1 MADLSRKEHDK
12 LSKAAALLHEA
23 ERPLRVLKSIAW
35 PRDISRKFFADG
47 ARELPAPHYE
57 PVDPRPVREAINAA
71 RAVIDGDGPVHDWLN
86 RTARVLELSAG
97 MLASVGSA
105 DFTRWS
111 LDLFGAPGTTHIDRN
126 ARPIDLAR
134 SLDAVLSEFDHCDL
148 TSGRQPEVLSAE
160 TLSARMAP
168 RMQTVFGDEAPPIHL
183 VDTLSAKAVAG
194 GSYIKLRADAEF
206 SDLDAAQLVQ
216 HEAFVH
222 IATSFNGRA
231 QSAFP
236 ILGAGHPGTTRT
248 QEGLAVLAELVSGV
262 IDPARMRRLA
272 DRVLAIDMAL
282 EGADF
287 LDLYRYFLER
297 TGNETESFEN
307 ARRVVRGGLV
317 TGGAPFTKDGV
328 YLSGLIRVYN
338 YMRAAV
344 TQGDARHIR
353 LLFAGKFDLDD
364 MPAILELDDCGLL
377 EPPRFLPP
385 WVEDL
390 RGLVSYLAFARF
402 IGDVDLASID
412 RHYDDL
418 LGAESK
424 TDGGP

>member
-1 MADLSRKEHDK
+1 MADLSRKELDK
-12 LSKAAALLHEA
+12 LSEAASLLHQA
-23 ERPLRVLKSIAW
+23 ERPLRILKAISW
-35 PRDISRKFFADG
+35 PRDISCKFFDDG
-47 ARELPAPHYE
+47 ARELPAPSYD
-57 PVDPRPVREAINAA
+57 PVDPRPVREAIAAA
-71 RAVIDGDGPVHDWLN
+71 RAMIDGSGPIHDWLS
-86 RTARVLELSAG
+86 RTARVLDLSAG
-97 MLASVGSA
+97 MLASVGTA

-111 LDLFGAPGTTHIDRN
+111 LDLFGAPGTAHIDQN
-126 ARPIDLAR
+126 ARPIDLAKN
-134 SLDAVLSEFDHCDL
+134 LDTVLSEFDHCDL
-148 TSGRQPEVLSAE
+148 TSGRPPEVLSAE
-160 TLSARMAP
+160 TLSARMRP
-168 RMQTVFGDEAPPIHL
+168 RMQVVFGDEAPPIHL

-231 QSAFP
+231 QSAFS

-344 TQGDARHIR
+344 TQGDVRHIR

-364 MPAILELDDCGLL
+364 MPAILELDDCGVL

-412 RHYDDL
+412 RHYDGL
-418 LGAESK
+418 LGPDSK
-424 TDGGP
+424 TDAGP